1 MTYSFFVE
9 CVPPTVT
16 AQQKGVRVCGRRP
29 VFFTKKKVERSQAM
43 LWRLFEGH
51 RPPVPFNG
59 ALRVTVVMTFPWR
72 KSETKANRARG
83 WMPMPVAPDWDN
95 LAKTPFD
102 VLSKLSFWC
111 DDGQV
116 FDGRLV
122 KGWGDRPGIRVMIE
136 PVEAAPGCAIARTGF
151 LPPAADAE
159 VQLKNPS
166 PL

>member
-1 MTYSFFVE
+1 MVLSFFVA

-16 AQQKGVRVCGRRP
+16 AQQKGVRVRGKRP
-29 VFFTKKKVERSQAM
+29 VFYTKERVRLAREM

-51 RPPVPFNG
+51 RPPVPLNG
-59 ALRVTVVMTFPWR
+59 PLRVTVVMTFPW
-72 KSETKANRARG
+72 KAGESKANRAKG

-122 KGWGDRPGIRVMIE
+122 KGWGEKPGIRVLIE
-136 PVEAAPGCAIARTGF
+136 
-151 LPPAADAE
+151 AE
-159 VQLKNPS
+159 DGIPS
-166 PL
+166 EELGEVAVAVGSGRRQ